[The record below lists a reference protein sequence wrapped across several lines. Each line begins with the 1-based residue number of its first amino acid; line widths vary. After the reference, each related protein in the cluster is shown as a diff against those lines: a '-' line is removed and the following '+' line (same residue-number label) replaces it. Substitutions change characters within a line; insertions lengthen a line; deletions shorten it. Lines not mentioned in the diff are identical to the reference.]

1 MNRPVEIHFHDVEPS
16 EGLEEHIRQAANR
29 LERRYHNITA
39 CVVHLEQPHR
49 HRTTHVGYRVVLEVM
64 VPGRGEVT
72 VTKSSDEHE
81 AHDNAYKVLD
91 EAFGAMARR
100 LQKLSDQER
109 GHVKHH
115 NGVAAEPE
123 VEEEPEASESESESD
138 PVAGE
143 PRKA

>member
-1 MNRPVEIHFHDVEPS
+1 MNRPVEIHFHDVEHS
-16 EGLEEHIRQAANR
+16 QGLEEHIRQAASR
-29 LERRYHNITA
+29 LERRYPIITA

-64 VPGRGEVT
+64 VPGRGEIT

-81 AHDNAYKVLD
+81 AHDNAYRVLD

-100 LQKLSDQER
+100 LQKLSDHQR

-115 NGVAAEPE
+115 DNGVAVEPE
-123 VEEEPEASESESESD
+123 IEEEPEASESE